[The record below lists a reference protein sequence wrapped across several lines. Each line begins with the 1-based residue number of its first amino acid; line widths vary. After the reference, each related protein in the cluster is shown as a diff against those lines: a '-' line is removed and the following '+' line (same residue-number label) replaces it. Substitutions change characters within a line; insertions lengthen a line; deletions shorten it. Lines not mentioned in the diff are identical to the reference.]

1 MLGEGQDVVAQS
13 LSSSILPDRLG
24 QFAPR
29 RSRKPC
35 QLLHLR
41 QAWQYRCAP
50 LLCQP
55 RKLIGLGQGGCGLE
69 KLEEVEQFDIWRL
82 PGEIR
87 SEERRVGTESGLTG
101 GIRWC
106 TYN

>member
-1 MLGEGQDVVAQS
+1 ILDEGQDVVAQS

-41 QAWQYRCAP
+41 QAWPYRCAP

-55 RKLIGLGQGGCGLE
+55 RKLIGLGQG
-69 KLEEVEQFDIWRL
+69 R
-82 PGEIR
+82 R
-87 SEERRVGTESGLTG
+87 SEEHTSELQSLMRTSYAGFCLTTQTNKDKQAT
-101 GIRWC
+101 W
-106 TYN
+106 Y